1 MAGCGADSQELATAT
16 HLLRARAE
24 SCQAGAASIAE
35 AWRASIG
42 SNVSIDDAVR
52 GAMGSERYRR
62 SAKKSLGYDAR
73 FQTLFAKLRGG
84 LDSDLLSAVVDLQS
98 DVEALCKLSLD
109 PGGYTLLS
117 YSSKVADIRSDADR
131 SASKVEARIG
141 TKLGADKARDIDLAV
156 EVEAAK

>member
-1 MAGCGADSQELATAT
+1 M
-16 HLLRARAE
+16 
-24 SCQAGAASIAE
+24 
-35 AWRASIG
+35 
-42 SNVSIDDAVR
+42 
-52 GAMGSERYRR
+52 
-62 SAKKSLGYDAR
+62 
-73 FQTLFAKLRGG
+73 
-84 LDSDLLSAVVDLQS
+84 DLQS

-117 YSSKVADIRSDADR
+117 YSSKVADIRSDVDR